1 MTLNRFRGPK
11 SKTLQ
16 MWNLN
21 ERLIFQTI
29 TILKPTP
36 FLW

>member
-36 FLW
+36 FL